1 MSVPKANRRSHSL
14 RTLTC
19 RHCSKQFQATHRL
32 DFCSSICR
40 YADATT
46 KTQNT
51 QNIPTPAQE
60 GATTH
65 DHSIQNNR

>member
-1 MSVPKANRRSHSL
+1 MSALKANRRSHSL

-32 DFCSSICR
+32 DFCSAICR

-51 QNIPTPAQE
+51 LIPAQE